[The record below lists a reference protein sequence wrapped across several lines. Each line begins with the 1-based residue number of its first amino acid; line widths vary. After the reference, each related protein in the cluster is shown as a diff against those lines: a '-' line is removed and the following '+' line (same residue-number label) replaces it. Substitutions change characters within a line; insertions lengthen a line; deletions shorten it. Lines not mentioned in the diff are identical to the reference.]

1 MQEAFLKSPKKK
13 NTHKAPEHLQ
23 SGDRVYVISFD
34 QNGTALTAPDKNKE
48 VMVQMGSMKIKVP
61 LSELMLDDTP
71 KAKTEKIQKNI
82 STKVKAGKSQY
93 ISAEID
99 CRGQLVEEALGNIDK
114 YLDDAYLSG
123 LKQVMIIHGKGTG
136 ALRSAV
142 QVYLKTNP
150 HVKSYRAGVYGEG
163 EMGVTVVELK

>member
-1 MQEAFLKSPKKK
+1 MKVLKSPKKK
-13 NTHKAPEHLQ
+13 STHKPPEKLQ
-23 SGDRVYVISFD
+23 VGDRVYVISFD
-34 QNGTALTAPDKNKE
+34 QNGTALTEPDKNKE

-71 KAKTEKIQKNI
+71 KPKNETKTV

-93 ISAEID
+93 IGDTGSRIGAE
-99 CRGQLVEEALGNIDK
+99 GVLGEDNYSTDK

-163 EMGVTVVELK
+163 EMGVTVVELH

>member
-1 MQEAFLKSPKKK
+1 MGWK
-13 NTHKAPEHLQ
+13 NQ
-23 SGDRVYVISFD
+23 
-34 QNGTALTAPDKNKE
+34 TA
-48 VMVQMGSMKIKVP
+48 
-61 LSELMLDDTP
+61 
-71 KAKTEKIQKNI
+71 QKNI

-142 QVYLKTNP
+142 QSYLRTNP